1 MPLPGNVS
9 TLVVLGTFLTP
20 EGNPSTG
27 TITFTPSRWLTN
39 SGANVALPNS
49 GVTKTLGTAGN
60 FSVTLPVTDDG
71 DLQPANWYYTV
82 SEVVDGV
89 SQSYALLLPGT
100 AGSGGTVYLADLAP
114 AAELGPE
121 YASLRGPEGL
131 AATVT
136 VGTVTAGTAGG
147 TPTVTNSGSSSAAV
161 LNFSLIPGNTGPTG
175 ATGATGSTGP
185 QGNTGTFAIGTTTS
199 VTNSGTASV
208 TNVGS
213 STAGTFDFV
222 LRDGPTGPTGPQG
235 PTATL
240 AVGAVSSVTNSGTAS
255 VTNVGSSSAGTF
267 DFVLR
272 DGPTGPQGATGT
284 AATITIGTIGT
295 VAYPGPGTVT
305 NSGTSGAAVLD
316 FILVTGPQGAIGD
329 LTAAAPLRYVGSE
342 FGLNVGT
349 GLETA
354 GTTLA
359 VTYGTVAA
367 ALGTTTAG
375 TVNRAARQDH
385 VHALPTAADIGAVG
399 NALVD
404 AKGDLVTATADNTP
418 ARLAVGS
425 NGQVLVAA
433 SGESTG
439 LIWQGPAEVIG
450 IAVSDEETALT
461 TGTAKVT
468 FRMPFAMTL
477 TAVRASLTTASTSG
491 LPTFDINEGGTTI
504 LSTKLTIDANEKTST
519 TAATAAV
526 ISDSALADDAEITID
541 IDVAGTGAKGAKVYL
556 IGRRA

>member
-89 SQSYALLLPGT
+89 SQSYAMLLPGT

-175 ATGATGSTGP
+175 ATGATGATGP
-185 QGNTGTFAIGTTTS
+185 QGSAATVAVGS
-199 VTNSGTASV
+199 VT
-208 TNVGS
+208 
-213 STAGTFDFV
+213 
-222 LRDGPTGPTGPQG
+222 
-235 PTATL
+235 
-240 AVGAVSSVTNSGTAS
+240 
-255 VTNVGSSSAGTF
+255 
-267 DFVLR
+267 
-272 DGPTGPQGATGT
+272 TGT
-284 AATITIGTIGT
+284 AGSSAS
-295 VAYPGPGTVT
+295 VT

-316 FILVTGPQGAIGD
+316 FVIPRGNTGATGATGSAATVTVGSVTSVAYGGTAAVTNSGTSGSAVLDFVLVTGPQGD
-329 LTAAAPLRYVGSE
+329 LAGLSANAPIAYASNT
-342 FGLNVGT
+342 FSLNVGS

-359 VTYGTVAA
+359 VTYGTAA
-367 ALGTTTAG
+367 SPLGSTTAG

-385 VHALPTAADIGAVG
+385 VHALPTAADVGAIGTAALSSTSPTALGTAAAGTATAVAREDHVHPTTG
-399 NALVD
+399 VVLNALVD

-477 TAVRASLTTASTSG
+477 TAVRASLSTASTSG